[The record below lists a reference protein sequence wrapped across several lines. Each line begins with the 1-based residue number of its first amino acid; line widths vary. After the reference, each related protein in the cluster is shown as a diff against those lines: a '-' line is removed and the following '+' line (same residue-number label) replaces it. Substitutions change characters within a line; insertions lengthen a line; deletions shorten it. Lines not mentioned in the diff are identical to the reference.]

1 MADATATAPLQGEM
15 DLKEDEAPKEDEA
28 SKTWTAARTKV
39 WNRLVS
45 NSSEKSGSKK
55 TLPQEVV
62 ETWDRAE
69 KRLNTVSQSK
79 FYAKLVER
87 QASLEP
93 LNKTVRSED
102 LPIWEQEAAPIRNEL
117 SIDLFTQ
124 KQFTE
129 ENLSLVAS
137 YETNSDVAFLR
148 EILLSKKERAAALM
162 GFVRETI
169 NHVESHPKAITGDVK
184 SCSFMIHAIR
194 YSGLIP
200 MFTPEVATL
209 LEAMTAT
216 NGSKKPVVSKETEN
230 TSGAAVVDPSDA
242 APGTSEDGTAP
253 GTAEDGAAEV
263 DEKLADEIEKDTSPN
278 SKASR
283 ELAFLLA
290 VGIIALL
297 DGGETEYNKTCLV
310 TEGTKLLFCF
320 YQFFD
325 HPSIRL
331 MKPKPDG
338 TSSVPMRVH
347 FLVDLDDQLVVDV
360 QHESFK
366 NVIEKLHS
374 LVKTKVALPQYAHL
388 NEDYQFVFEKLL
400 WRIGRAAGKEQSAK
414 KSTQPKRKKPPTPAS
429 DSADATAAVSADS
442 AAAPRKRA
450 RNNASGSEAP
460 KSRADKLEEELQKL
474 REEKQSDEQSF
485 LDRLSDL
492 DQQVELLKDENKS
505 LKDENKSL
513 KDENERL
520 KKENALLEAR
530 MARTQE
536 FADAYIESEIR
547 LNCRLPTWYES
558 QEGKVSVNDLMKYVE
573 KQYNNPSPSPPPNAD
588 GGS

>member
-1 MADATATAPLQGEM
+1 
-15 DLKEDEAPKEDEA
+15 
-28 SKTWTAARTKV
+28 
-39 WNRLVS
+39 
-45 NSSEKSGSKK
+45 
-55 TLPQEVV
+55 
-62 ETWDRAE
+62 
-69 KRLNTVSQSK
+69 
-79 FYAKLVER
+79 
-87 QASLEP
+87 
-93 LNKTVRSED
+93 
-102 LPIWEQEAAPIRNEL
+102 
-117 SIDLFTQ
+117 
-124 KQFTE
+124 
-129 ENLSLVAS
+129 
-137 YETNSDVAFLR
+137 
-148 EILLSKKERAAALM
+148 
-162 GFVRETI
+162 
-169 NHVESHPKAITGDVK
+169 
-184 SCSFMIHAIR
+184 
-194 YSGLIP
+194 
-200 MFTPEVATL
+200 
-209 LEAMTAT
+209 
-216 NGSKKPVVSKETEN
+216 
-230 TSGAAVVDPSDA
+230 
-242 APGTSEDGTAP
+242 
-253 GTAEDGAAEV
+253 
-263 DEKLADEIEKDTSPN
+263 
-278 SKASR
+278 
-283 ELAFLLA
+283 
-290 VGIIALL
+290 
-297 DGGETEYNKTCLV
+297 
-310 TEGTKLLFCF
+310 
-320 YQFFD
+320 
-325 HPSIRL
+325 
-331 MKPKPDG
+331 
-338 TSSVPMRVH
+338 MRVH

-474 REEKQSDEQSF
+474 REEKQSEEQNY

-492 DQQVELLKDENKS
+492 DQKLEL
-505 LKDENKSL
+505 L

-530 MARTQE
+530 MGRTQK